1 MTNKIANHKS
11 YSFALRIIK
20 LYQLL
25 SKEKQEYVISKQ
37 ILRSGTAIGALIREA
52 ECAESKADFI
62 HKLAISNKEANETH
76 YWIMLLRDSNLIDTK
91 LANSFLL
98 DCEELQKLLN
108 SSIKTAKTNLKT
120 IKKDNEN
127 QK

>member
-1 MTNKIANHKS
+1 MEMTDKIANHKS
-11 YSFALRIIK
+11 YAFALRIIK

-37 ILRSGTAIGALIREA
+37 VLRSGTAIGALIREA
-52 ECAESKADFI
+52 ECAESKPDFI

-76 YWIMLLRDSNLIDTK
+76 YWIMLLRDSHLIEAK
-91 LANSFLL
+91 LANSFLI
-98 DCEELQKLLN
+98 DCEELQKILN

-120 IKKDNEN
+120 IRKDN
-127 QK
+127 

>member
-1 MTNKIANHKS
+1 M
-11 YSFALRIIK
+11 
-20 LYQLL
+20 
-25 SKEKQEYVISKQ
+25 
-37 ILRSGTAIGALIREA
+37 RSGTAIGALIREA

-76 YWIMLLRDSNLIDTK
+76 YWIMLLRDSNLIDAK

-120 IKKDNEN
+120 IKKDI
-127 QK
+127 

>member
-11 YSFALRIIK
+11 YAFALRIIK

-76 YWIMLLRDSNLIDTK
+76 YWIMLLRDSNLIDAK

-120 IKKDNEN
+120 IKKDI
-127 QK
+127 

>member
-11 YSFALRIIK
+11 YAFALRIIK

-37 ILRSGTAIGALIREA
+37 ILRSGTAIGASIREA

-76 YWIMLLRDSNLIDTK
+76 YWIMLLRNSNLIDAK

-120 IKKDNEN
+120 IKKDI
-127 QK
+127 

>member
-1 MTNKIANHKS
+1 MTDKIANHKS
-11 YSFALRIIK
+11 YAFALRIIK

-37 ILRSGTAIGALIREA
+37 VLRSGTAIGALIREA
-52 ECAESKADFI
+52 ECAESKPDFI

-76 YWIMLLRDSNLIDTK
+76 YWIMLLRDSHLIEAK
-91 LANSFLL
+91 LANSFLI
-98 DCEELQKLLN
+98 DCEELQKILH

-120 IKKDNEN
+120 IRKDN
-127 QK
+127 

>member
-11 YSFALRIIK
+11 YAFALRIIK

-37 ILRSGTAIGALIREA
+37 VLRSGTAIGALIREA
-52 ECAESKADFI
+52 ECAESKPDFI

-76 YWIMLLRDSNLIDTK
+76 YWIMLLRDSHLIEAK
-91 LANSFLL
+91 LANSFLI
-98 DCEELQKLLN
+98 DCEELQKILN

-120 IKKDNEN
+120 IRKDN
-127 QK
+127 

>member
-11 YSFALRIIK
+11 YAFALRIIK

-37 ILRSGTAIGALIREA
+37 ILRSGTAIGALIRQA

-76 YWIMLLRDSNLIDTK
+76 YWIMLLRDSNLIDAK

-120 IKKDNEN
+120 IKKDI
-127 QK
+127 

>member
-11 YSFALRIIK
+11 YAFALRIIK

-37 ILRSGTAIGALIREA
+37 ILRSGTAIGSLIREA

-76 YWIMLLRDSNLIDTK
+76 YWIMLLRDSNLIDAK

-120 IKKDNEN
+120 IKKDI
-127 QK
+127 